1 MILQNSHLIAS
12 VHGDRHMFQSSA
24 CQATQTFVHKL
35 FTVTGTNFGG
45 ISELNSS
52 SSCPPSVLASTAM
65 IFAGLLLVPCV
76 STPLSSHSGVT
87 SSTLH
92 MIRIFSA
99 VGFVFFFFQSLTV
112 VSGMPVLFANSFCV
126 ISSSLILAKMRSL
139 IVIIIFR
146 LSGERHRWGYENR
159 GAFALSAFLYS

>member
-1 MILQNSHLIAS
+1 MLPVHNLVHFLSVFIFPNACAYPRILACVAAS
-12 VHGDRHMFQSSA
+12 Q
-24 CQATQTFVHKL
+24 
-35 FTVTGTNFGG
+35 
-45 ISELNSS
+45 ELNSS

-76 STPLSSHSGVT
+76 STPLSSYSGVT
-87 SSTLH
+87 FSTLH

-139 IVIIIFR
+139 IVIINTFLHHIFEAPYGS
-146 LSGERHRWGYENR
+146 LS
-159 GAFALSAFLYS
+159 